1 MEFPKKTVRTF
12 AAIAVGCVV
21 LYWAL
26 QNLKLVGGFLSAA
39 FSLVWPFI
47 LGGAIAFILSVPM
60 RAIEKKLPKKL
71 RRTRRAASLCLTLL
85 AVAGVLAVVLLLLIP
100 QVSATANN
108 IGKLL
113 PGFWAQAQQLL
124 ADLLIKYPVLQE
136 WLADAAQMDWQK
148 LLDTVVEWARNG
160 GMALVGNA
168 ANAATGILS
177 GMVNFSIALV
187 FAIYVLLQKEKLGC
201 QVKMLLYAWV
211 PAPRA
216 DRVLEVASLTNKTFS
231 NFLSGQCLE
240 ACILGGMFAVG
251 MVICRMPYV
260 SLVSVLIAVTALIPI
275 FGAFI
280 GCFVGALLI
289 LVQNPIQAFWFV
301 VLFLCLQQIE
311 GNLVYPK
318 VVGNSVGLP
327 SIWVLVAVTV
337 GGSTMGVA
345 GMLVMIPMCSVLYS
359 LLRTAT
365 RDKLRE
371 KGVEKYKYTGQPPA
385 PGGAARKKP

>member
-1 MEFPKKTVRTF
+1 MDKKAVRTV
-12 AAIAVGCVV
+12 AGIAVGCVV

-26 QNLKLVGGFLSAA
+26 QNLKAVGDFVGTA
-39 FSLVWPFI
+39 FALVWPFV
-47 LGGAIAFILSVPM
+47 LGGAIAFILGVPM

-71 RRTRRAASLCLTLL
+71 KRTRRAAALCLTLL
-85 AVAGVLAVVLLLLIP
+85 AVAGVLAFVLLLLIP

-113 PGFWAQAQQLL
+113 PGFWAEAQKLL
-124 ADLLIKYPVLQE
+124 ASLLEKYPVLQE

-148 LLDTVVEWARNG
+148 LLNTVGEWAKNG
-160 GMALVGNA
+160 GIALVGNA
-168 ANAATGILS
+168 ANAATGILA
-177 GMVNFSIALV
+177 GMMNFFISMV
-187 FAIYVLLQKEKLGC
+187 FAIYVLMQKEKLGR
-201 QVKMLLYAWV
+201 QIRMLLYAWV
-211 PAPRA
+211 PTQRA

-231 NFLSGQCLE
+231 SFLSGQCLE
-240 ACILGGMFAVG
+240 ACILGCMFAVG
-251 MVICRMPYV
+251 MLVCRMPYV
-260 SLVSVLIAVTALIPI
+260 TLVSVLIAVTALIPI

-280 GCFVGALLI
+280 GCFVGAFLI

-301 VLFLCLQQIE
+301 VLFLCIQQIE

-345 GMLVMIPMCSVLYS
+345 GMLVMIPLASVLYS

-371 KGVEKYKYTGQPPA
+371 KGVEKRKYTGEPPQL
-385 PGGAARKKP
+385 KKKV